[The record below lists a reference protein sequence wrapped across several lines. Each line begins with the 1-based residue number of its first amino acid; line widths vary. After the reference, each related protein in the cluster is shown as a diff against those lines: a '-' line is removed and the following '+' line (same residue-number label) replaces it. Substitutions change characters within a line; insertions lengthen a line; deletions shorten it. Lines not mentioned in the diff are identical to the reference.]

1 MKSKDD
7 CRVRTRYRKTVGGY
21 KYVENIFYSNDSP
34 NADLESRIAASEPG
48 HPLGSYASD
57 RVHAGKEEK

>member
-1 MKSKDD
+1 
-7 CRVRTRYRKTVGGY
+7 VRTRYRKAVGGY
-21 KYVENIFYSNDSP
+21 KYIEDDFYSNDSS

-57 RVHAGKEEK
+57 RVRAGKEEK